1 MVVVLLLLFSA
12 AVTSAAAAA
21 AVTAP
26 AAIKKPAVLKFKV
39 PKPGV
44 FVPAGQPIT
53 VVGASMEP
61 NATAQQCTV
70 GLKTNAGSYAST
82 QGNGPPG
89 RTYVNWTGQ
98 TAPLQPG
105 LNVIE
110 AELICYHAGT
120 GNVVVKH
127 ITHNVMASSV
137 GGTASTSS
145 TLPPIVAPSLPTTTT
160 TPHKPTAAANATTLP
175 PGLGK

>member
-1 MVVVLLLLFSA
+1 MVVVLLLFSA
-12 AVTSAAAAA
+12 AVTSAAA
-21 AVTAP
+21 VTTPAAP

-53 VVGASMEP
+53 IVGASMEP

-70 GLKTNAGSYAST
+70 GLKTNVGSYAST
-82 QGNGPPG
+82 QGTGPPG
-89 RTYVNWTGQ
+89 RSYVNWTGQ
-98 TAPLQPG
+98 TEALKPG

-120 GNVVVKH
+120 GNVIVKH
-127 ITHNVMASSV
+127 VTHNV
-137 GGTASTSS
+137 TASLIGGPAAATS
-145 TLPPIVAPSLPTTTT
+145 TLPTVVAPSLPHIATKA
-160 TPHKPTAAANATTLP
+160 PAAKANATTALP